1 MDTHMDHIKTE
12 EEESQ
17 GHGLP
22 HPTPSQQRQTPAP
35 RRQPS
40 LTESSRGG
48 RRTAS
53 SLTAN
58 RKVCDHCRTRRI
70 KCDYQYPCQQCL
82 NAALVCKRDQ
92 VPRKRG
98 PKPGHGRVLDR
109 IRSKEEEA
117 LGLVSR
123 ESSADFETAPAS
135 SLTTPQS
142 TPPDTPFPTIP
153 SDGQQSR
160 SARQRYHH
168 LIPLC
173 VEVYTAHLYP
183 LLPII
188 HLPTL
193 QSYCCQPSVPPSQR
207 TLLLALSALTS
218 LHVASLPPP
227 SKPPSASNTDWI
239 SAAKTFLEE
248 CLATRQAYDYVAHLQ
263 LNDAITSFLLSRL
276 YIEMGNNRK
285 AWFYLRETGTFAVEL
300 GLDREDGY
308 AAVEGEDGLMRRRL
322 FWALVIAER
331 EFAILRNKPITSF
344 KCKPQLPNFGYL
356 HEDPNIHAGLV
367 QLAEVYKPVND
378 DFVAAWNDTSSHHGE
393 DGSAA
398 VNSIKGAK
406 LLELQRRLSHAAGA
420 EQAPEATTDIQRI
433 HLTITRQWLKL
444 VTWQLSFRAH
454 LLSFGNVNE
463 SMRFTYPL
471 IIAHETLSF
480 LHSLPPGRH
489 HYHGRI
495 STMEKIY
502 EIGIWWLNV
511 VGAVDNL
518 DLVGRHNAKT
528 DDDLLDA
535 FVRVLS
541 SSEQSRVL
549 FAERLKMF
557 AAAGGDQ
564 SDRLTCMVGKKFSQE
579 VREQQGHREIKVEE
593 QEVRVTQQQQQQ
605 QQQQHRGRYHRGAGP
620 SLAVDTPSPA
630 PTGPPTAPHTNE
642 TPPPPWF
649 QGYSNSAITTPTSSG
664 WASTSEVNSPEI
676 LFSPDIV
683 SPGAGAT
690 SFGYFRFPG
699 PKPGEGA

>member
-12 EEESQ
+12 EEENQ

-22 HPTPSQQRQTPAP
+22 HPTPSSSQARQSTAP
-35 RRQPS
+35 PKRQPS

-48 RRTAS
+48 RRSAA

-70 KCDYQYPCQQCL
+70 KCDYQFPCQQCL

-109 IRSKEEEA
+109 IRSKDEDV
-117 LGLVSR
+117 LGIVSR
-123 ESSADFETAPAS
+123 ESSADFETTPAS

-142 TPPDTPFPTIP
+142 TPPDTPFPTVP
-153 SDGQQSR
+153 YDTQHGR
-160 SARQRYHH
+160 SGRQRYHH

-183 LLPII
+183 LLPIV

-218 LHVASLPPP
+218 LHIASLPPP
-227 SKPPSASNTDWI
+227 SRPPSGSSTDWI
-239 SAAKTFLEE
+239 SAAKSFLEE
-248 CLATRQAYDYVAHLQ
+248 CLATRHAYDYVAHLQ
-263 LNDAITSFLLSRL
+263 LNDILTSFLLSRL
-276 YIEMGNNRK
+276 YIEMGNSRK
-285 AWFYLRETGTFAVEL
+285 AWVFLRETGTLAVEF

-308 AAVEGEDGLMRRRL
+308 AGSEGEDDLARRRL
-322 FWALVIAER
+322 FWAVLISER

-344 KCKPQLPNFGYL
+344 KRKPELPTFGYRY
-356 HEDPNIHAGLV
+356 EDPGVHAGLL
-367 QLAEVYKPVND
+367 QLAEVYKPVNE
-378 DFVAAWNDTSSHHGE
+378 DFVAAWNDTSPQNE
-393 DGSAA
+393 DAPA
-398 VNSIKGAK
+398 VNSMKAAK
-406 LLELQRRLSHAAGA
+406 LLELQRCLSRVTEPGD
-420 EQAPEATTDIQRI
+420 EATELQRV

-454 LLSFGNVNE
+454 LLSFGNVHE

-480 LHSLPPGRH
+480 LNSLPPGR
-489 HYHGRI
+489 YYGRI

-518 DLVGRHNAKT
+518 ELGRHGVKT
-528 DDDLLDA
+528 DDNLLDA

-541 SSEQSRVL
+541 VSEQSRVL

-557 AAAGGDQ
+557 AAAGDK
-564 SDRLTCMVGKKFSQE
+564 SDLSCMVGRKFSQE
-579 VREQQGHREIKVEE
+579 VREQGHKEIKLEE
-593 QEVRVTQQQQQQ
+593 PELRSAPRTA
-605 QQQQHRGRYHRGAGP
+605 HHSRYHHGGP

-630 PTGPPTAPHTNE
+630 PNGPPTAPHANE

-649 QGYSNSAITTPTSSG
+649 QGYSNNNNSAITTPTSSG
-664 WASTSEVNSPEI
+664 WASATSEVNSPEI

-683 SPGAGAT
+683 SPGPGAT
-690 SFGYFRFPG
+690 TFGYFRFPG
-699 PKPGEGA
+699 RKPGEGA

>member
-12 EEESQ
+12 EEENH

-22 HPTPSQQRQTPAP
+22 HPAPSQSRQPPAP
-35 RRQPS
+35 KRQPS
-40 LTESSRGG
+40 LTESSRGS
-48 RRTAS
+48 RRAAS

-70 KCDYQYPCQQCL
+70 KCDYQFPCQQCL

-92 VPRKRG
+92 IPRKRG

-117 LGLVSR
+117 LDVVSR
-123 ESSADFETAPAS
+123 ESSADFETTQAS

-142 TPPDTPFPTIP
+142 TPPDTPFPSIS
-153 SDGQQSR
+153 SDTQHNRTGR
-160 SARQRYHH
+160 HRYHH

-183 LLPII
+183 ILPII

-218 LHVASLPPP
+218 LHIASLPPP
-227 SKPPSASNTDWI
+227 SRPPSGNNTDWI
-239 SAAKTFLEE
+239 SAAKTFLED

-263 LNDAITSFLLSRL
+263 LNDIITSFLLSRL
-276 YIEMGNNRK
+276 YVEMGNNRK
-285 AWFYLRETGTFAVEL
+285 AWFYLRETGTLAVEL

-308 AAVEGEDGLMRRRL
+308 AAGEGEDNLTRRRL
-322 FWALVIAER
+322 FWAVIIAER
-331 EFAILRNKPITSF
+331 EFAILRNKPMTSF
-344 KCKPQLPNFGYL
+344 KRKPELPTVGFRY
-356 HEDPNIHAGLV
+356 EDPGVHAGIL
-367 QLAEVYKPVND
+367 QLAQVYKPVNE
-378 DFVAAWNDTSSHHGE
+378 DFVAAWNDTSPHQTE
-393 DGSAA
+393 DGPAINTMKA
-398 VNSIKGAK
+398 AK
-406 LLELQRRLSHAAGA
+406 LLELQRRLSQVA
-420 EQAPEATTDIQRI
+420 ERREEATEIQRV
-433 HLTITRQWLKL
+433 HLTVTRQWLKL

-454 LLSFGNVNE
+454 LLSFGNINE

-480 LHSLPPGRH
+480 LHSLPPGR
-489 HYHGRI
+489 YYGRV

-518 DLVGRHNAKT
+518 ELGRHGVKT
-528 DDDLLDA
+528 DDNLLDA

-557 AAAGGDQ
+557 AAAGDK
-564 SDRLTCMVGKKFSQE
+564 SDLTCMVGRKFSQE
-579 VREQQGHREIKVEE
+579 VREQGHKEIKMEE
-593 QEVRVTQQQQQQ
+593 QEPRAMPQTQH
-605 QQQQHRGRYHRGAGP
+605 HRYRGGP
-620 SLAVDTPSPA
+620 TLAVDTPSPA
-630 PTGPPTAPHTNE
+630 SNAPPTAPHTNE

-649 QGYSNSAITTPTSSG
+649 QGYNNSAITTPTSSG

-683 SPGAGAT
+683 SPGAAAT
-690 SFGYFRFPG
+690 NFGYFRFPG
-699 PKPGEGA
+699 PKPGEGS

>member
-12 EEESQ
+12 EEENQ

-22 HPTPSQQRQTPAP
+22 HPTPSQARQTTTP

-53 SLTAN
+53 GLTAN

-70 KCDYQYPCQQCL
+70 KCDYQFPCQQCT

-117 LGLVSR
+117 LGMVSR
-123 ESSADFETAPAS
+123 ESSADFETTLAS

-142 TPPDTPFPTIP
+142 TPPDTPFPSVS
-153 SDGQQSR
+153 SDTQHNRPG
-160 SARQRYHH
+160 RQRCHH

-183 LLPII
+183 LLPIV
-188 HLPTL
+188 HLPAL

-218 LHVASLPPP
+218 LHIASLPPP
-227 SKPPSASNTDWI
+227 SRPPSVSNTDWI
-239 SAAKTFLEE
+239 GAAKSFLEE

-263 LNDAITSFLLSRL
+263 LNDVLTSFLLSRL
-276 YIEMGNNRK
+276 YVEMGNNRK
-285 AWFYLRETGTFAVEL
+285 AWFYLRETGTLAVEL
-300 GLDREDGY
+300 GLDWEDGY
-308 AAVEGEDGLMRRRL
+308 AAAEGEDELARRRL
-322 FWALVIAER
+322 FWAVLIAER

-344 KCKPQLPNFGYL
+344 KRKPELPTFGYRY
-356 HEDPNIHAGLV
+356 EDPGVHAGLL
-367 QLAEVYKPVND
+367 QLAEVYKPVNEG
-378 DFVAAWNDTSSHHGE
+378 VIAAWNDTSSHQHE
-393 DGSAA
+393 DGPATNNMKA
-398 VNSIKGAK
+398 AK
-406 LLELQRRLSHAAGA
+406 LLELQRRLSHVA
-420 EQAPEATTDIQRI
+420 EQGGETTEIQRV

-480 LHSLPPGRH
+480 LNSLPPGRC
-489 HYHGRI
+489 YGRI

-518 DLVGRHNAKT
+518 ELGRHGIKT
-528 DDDLLDA
+528 DDNLLDA

-541 SSEQSRVL
+541 VSEQSRVL

-557 AAAGGDQ
+557 AAAGDK
-564 SDRLTCMVGKKFSQE
+564 SADLTGMVGRKFSQE
-579 VREQQGHREIKVEE
+579 VREQQGHKEIKMEE
-593 QEVRVTQQQQQQ
+593 TPEPRSVSLTT
-605 QQQQHRGRYHRGAGP
+605 HNGRYHHGGGPGP

-630 PTGPPTAPHTNE
+630 ALAPATAPHTNE

-649 QGYSNSAITTPTSSG
+649 QGYNNSTITTPTSSG
-664 WASTSEVNSPEI
+664 WASTTSEVDSPEI

-683 SPGAGAT
+683 SPGPAAT
-690 SFGYFRFPG
+690 NFGYFRFPG
-699 PKPGEGA
+699 PTPGEGA

>member
-12 EEESQ
+12 DEEDQ
-17 GHGLP
+17 GHRLP
-22 HPTPSQQRQTPAP
+22 HPTPSSQARQTPAP
-35 RRQPS
+35 TKRQPS

-70 KCDYQYPCQQCL
+70 KCDYQFPCQQCL

-109 IRSKEEEA
+109 IRSKEEV
-117 LGLVSR
+117 LGIASR
-123 ESSADFETAPAS
+123 ESSAENSFETTPS
-135 SLTTPQS
+135 SLATPQS
-142 TPPDTPFPTIP
+142 TPPDTPFPNP
-153 SDGQQSR
+153 SADAQHGGSG
-160 SARQRYHH
+160 RQRYHH

-183 LLPII
+183 LLPVV

-218 LHVASLPPP
+218 LHVANLPPP
-227 SKPPSASNTDWI
+227 SRPPSGSNTDWI
-239 SAAKTFLEE
+239 SAAKSFLEE
-248 CLATRQAYDYVAHLQ
+248 CSATRQAYDYVAHLQ
-263 LNDAITSFLLSRL
+263 LNDILTSFLLSRL
-276 YIEMGNNRK
+276 YIEMGNSRK
-285 AWFYLRETGTFAVEL
+285 AWVYLRETGALAVEF

-308 AAVEGEDGLMRRRL
+308 AGSEGEDDLARRRL
-322 FWALVIAER
+322 FWAVLISER

-344 KCKPQLPNFGYL
+344 RRKPELPTFGYRY
-356 HEDPNIHAGLV
+356 EDPGVHAGLL
-367 QLAEVYKPVND
+367 QLAEVYKPVGE
-378 DFVAAWNDTSSHHGE
+378 DFVAAWNDTSPQNE
-393 DGSAA
+393 DSPAA
-398 VNSIKGAK
+398 HNMKAAK
-406 LLELQRRLSHAAGA
+406 LLELQRRLSQVTESG
-420 EQAPEATTDIQRI
+420 EEATEMQRV

-454 LLSFGNVNE
+454 LLSFGNVHE

-480 LHSLPPGRH
+480 LNSLPPGRC
-489 HYHGRI
+489 YGRI

-518 DLVGRHNAKT
+518 ELGRHGVKT
-528 DDDLLDA
+528 DDNLLDA

-541 SSEQSRVL
+541 VGEQSRVL

-557 AAAGGDQ
+557 AAAGDK
-564 SDRLTCMVGKKFSQE
+564 SDLSYMVGRKFSQE
-579 VREQQGHREIKVEE
+579 VREQGHKEIKTEE
-593 QEVRVTQQQQQQ
+593 PEPRSVPRTA
-605 QQQQHRGRYHRGAGP
+605 HSSSRYHHGGP

-630 PTGPPTAPHTNE
+630 TNGPPTAPHTNE

-649 QGYSNSAITTPTSSG
+649 QGYNNSAITTPTSSG
-664 WASTSEVNSPEI
+664 WASTTSEVNSPEI

-683 SPGAGAT
+683 SPGPGAT